1 MTSVISQSRKDNLI
15 EMLEQQID
23 EIQDFLDTHNA
34 TTEI

>member
-1 MTSVISQSRKDNLI
+1 LI
-15 EMLEQQID
+15 EMLEHQID